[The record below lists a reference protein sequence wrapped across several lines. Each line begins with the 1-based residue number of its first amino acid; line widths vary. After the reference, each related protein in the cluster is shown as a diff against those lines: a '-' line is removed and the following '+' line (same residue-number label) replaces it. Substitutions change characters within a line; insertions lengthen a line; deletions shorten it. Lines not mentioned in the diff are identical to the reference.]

1 MIIEMPRLFL
11 ALQTQET
18 RQEMKEF
25 ISEEP
30 VPPQRDK
37 TSHIKNLIHIQIGS
51 TLLIPT
57 SLYNHSA
64 VNVTS

>member
-1 MIIEMPRLFL
+1 MPRLFL
-11 ALQTQET
+11 ALQTQAT

-30 VPPQRDK
+30 VLPQRDK

-51 TLLIPT
+51 NLPIST